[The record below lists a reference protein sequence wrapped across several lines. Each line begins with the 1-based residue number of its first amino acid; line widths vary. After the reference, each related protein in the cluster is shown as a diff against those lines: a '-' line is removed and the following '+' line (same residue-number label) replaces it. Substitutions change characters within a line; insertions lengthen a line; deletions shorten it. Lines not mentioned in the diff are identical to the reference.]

1 MPDSLTLAL
10 QITLIGM
17 SLVFG
22 SIVLLWIVMSILV
35 RLTADRA
42 AASVEPRAKRTSD
55 AEWELKQ
62 RAAAAAVAIALA
74 HDVESSSGAFPLPPT
89 AFVSAWQA
97 VMRGQQLKQRG
108 PVRK

>member
-1 MPDSLTLAL
+1 MVESLSLAL

-35 RLTADRA
+35 RLTADPA
-42 AASVEPRAKRTSD
+42 PATAEPSAGQAHEID
-55 AEWELKQ
+55 HELKQ
-62 RAAAAAVAIALA
+62 RAAAVTVAIALA
-74 HDVESSSGAFPLPPT
+74 HGAETSPGAFPLPST

-97 VMRGQQLKQRG
+97 VMRGNQLKQRG